1 MPSERAVGATTTKLY
16 VATVSGLPSFM
27 VFPENPTGNLNLF
40 ISPSCN
46 DCELL
51 MLNVLA
57 AYKNNDPYFSKIR
70 TTFSLMPANTEDVDL
85 ISGFLCIDNNRRAKA
100 IKDYYTL
107 INQKIGRGVIT
118 SQIARDTYTS
128 IMNAYG
134 ISGVKQ
140 NDCEANKAN
149 RAIVGNVY
157 KIGDK
162 YRTQDVV
169 PLVLY
174 NDRNLNVIRFADL
187 QRAMR

>member
-1 MPSERAVGATTTKLY
+1 
-16 VATVSGLPSFM
+16 
-27 VFPENPTGNLNLF
+27 
-40 ISPSCN
+40 
-46 DCELL
+46 

-70 TTFSLMPANTEDVDL
+70 TTFSLMPANTGDVDL